1 MVRAKWKGPFLIPL
15 PRPASPAE
23 PVRTQ
28 ARSSTIIASQINKKF
43 LVHNGKDYVP
53 VFVTEQMVGRKLGE
67 FAFTRKAFSFKKKD
81 DKKRFIC
88 TYGRL

>member
-1 MVRAKWKGPFLIPL
+1 MVRAKWKGPFLVPL
-15 PRPASPAE
+15 PRPAAGE

-28 ARSSTIIASQINKKF
+28 ARASTILASQINKKF

-67 FAFTRKAFSFKKKD
+67 FAFTRKEFSFRKKD
-81 DKKRFIC
+81 DKKR
-88 TYGRL
+88 